1 MKTVSNLVTITLVR
15 HHGILLDG
23 GLTKPHNHN
32 FYVYEMI
39 FILSAKNTSSL
50 HVI

>member
-1 MKTVSNLVTITLVR
+1 MKTLSNLTITLVR

-23 GLTKPHNHN
+23 ELTKPHNHN
-32 FYVYEMI
+32 FCVFGMI
-39 FILSAKNTSSL
+39 FILSAKNTSRL